1 MDLYTFSLALGGIGL
16 GTMAVAGL
24 GARGGGR
31 GAGHQ
36 GGAHHS
42 GGAGHTHLGHAHA
55 GHSHAGHSHAG
66 HSHAGG
72 AHHHDVADIRAVQ
85 VPGIARGFSAL
96 VSPRVIFS
104 FLVGFGAAG
113 VLLRHTLGGIPLVA
127 LAVLGGVLLERL
139 LVAPLWRFAH
149 RFESSPALTL
159 ESSITDDAQAVSSF
173 DARGQGLVAIELDG
187 QVVQVLGTL
196 RSEDL
201 AAGVRVRAGDRLR
214 IEAVDG
220 ARNRCTVSYLGA

>member
-24 GARGGGR
+24 GTHGHGEHGGG
-31 GAGHQ
+31 HH
-36 GGAHHS
+36 GAHHN
-42 GGAGHTHLGHAHA
+42 GGGHAHA
-55 GHSHAGHSHAG
+55 GHAHGHAGS
-66 HSHAGG
+66 
-72 AHHHDVADIRAVQ
+72 HHHDVADIRGVQ
-85 VPGIARGFSAL
+85 VAGTGRSLSAL
-96 VSPRVIFS
+96 VSPRIIFS
-104 FLVGFGAAG
+104 FLVGFGAGG
-113 VLLRHTLGGIPLVA
+113 VLLRNTIDGVLLVVAA
-127 LAVLGGVLLERL
+127 LAVGVLFERL
-139 LVAPLWRFAH
+139 LVAPLWRLAH

-159 ESSITDDAQAVSSF
+159 ESTITDDARAVSSF

-201 AAGVRVRAGDRLR
+201 QAGVRVRAGDRLR
-214 IEAVDG
+214 IEAVDD

>member
-24 GARGGGR
+24 GGR
-31 GAGHQ
+31 
-36 GGAHHS
+36 GGAHQ
-42 GGAGHTHLGHAHA
+42 GA
-55 GHSHAGHSHAG
+55 GHSHG
-66 HSHAGG
+66 AGG
-72 AHHHDVADIRAVQ
+72 RGHVGGRGQGGHAHGGHAQLPAAGSHHHDVADIRAVRM
-85 VPGIARGFSAL
+85 PGLARGLGAL
-96 VSPRVIFS
+96 VSPRIIFS

-113 VLLRHTLGGIPLVA
+113 LLLRTFLGGGVTLFTATVLVGI
-127 LAVLGGVLLERL
+127 LFERL
-139 LVAPLWRFAH
+139 LVAPLWRLAH
-149 RFESSPALTL
+149 RFESAPALTL
-159 ESSITDDAQAVSSF
+159 ESAITDDARAVSTF

-201 AAGVRVRAGDRLR
+201 DAGVRVRAGDRLR

-220 ARNRCTVSYLGA
+220 ARNRCTVSYLG

>member
-24 GARGGGR
+24 GARGADSHGS
-31 GAGHQ
+31 AGHHH
-36 GGAHHS
+36 GDGGHGSGHGAHGH
-42 GGAGHTHLGHAHA
+42 GANGHGAPAHGANA
-55 GHSHAGHSHAG
+55 GS
-66 HSHAGG
+66 
-72 AHHHDVADIRAVQ
+72 HHHDIADIRALHVS
-85 VPGIARGFSAL
+85 GIGHGLSAL
-96 VSPRVIFS
+96 ISPRIIFS

-113 VLLRHTLGGIPLVA
+113 VLLRDFIGRGTALVVA
-127 LAVLGGVLLERL
+127 AVLIGILFERL
-139 LVAPLWRFAH
+139 LVAPLWRFMH

-159 ESSITDDAQAVSSF
+159 ESSLTDDAKAVSSF
-173 DARGQGLVAIELDG
+173 DVRGQGLVAIELDG

-201 AAGVRVRAGDRLR
+201 EAGIRVRAGDRLR

-220 ARNRCTVSYLGA
+220 ARNRCTVSYLGN

>member
-24 GARGGGR
+24 GARGSSQHGPT
-31 GAGHQ
+31 GHHN
-36 GGAHHS
+36 GGASHTT
-42 GGAGHTHLGHAHA
+42 GAHGHGSHGHGAPGAPA
-55 GHSHAGHSHAG
+55 GS
-66 HSHAGG
+66 
-72 AHHHDVADIRAVQ
+72 HHHDVADIRALQ
-85 VPGIARGFSAL
+85 PPGFGRGLSAL
-96 VSPRVIFS
+96 MSPRIIFS

-113 VLLRHTLGGIPLVA
+113 VLLREFLGST
-127 LAVLGGVLLERL
+127 AVLVIAAVLVGILFERL
-139 LVAPLWRFAH
+139 LVAPLWRFTH

-173 DARGQGLVAIELDG
+173 DARGQGLVSIELDG

-201 AAGVRVRAGDRLR
+201 QAGVRVRAGDRLR

>member
-24 GARGGGR
+24 GARGGS
-31 GAGHQ
+31 HH
-36 GGAHHS
+36 GGAHHN
-42 GGAGHTHLGHAHA
+42 GAGHAHGGHAHPGHAHA
-55 GHSHAGHSHAG
+55 GPSHAAG
-66 HSHAGG
+66 S
-72 AHHHDVADIRAVQ
+72 HHHDVADIRALSA
-85 VPGIARGFSAL
+85 PGLARGFSAL
-96 VSPRVIFS
+96 VSPRIIFS

-113 VLLRHTLGGIPLVA
+113 VLLRHTLGGVPL
-127 LAVLGGVLLERL
+127 LAFAVGGGVLLERL

-149 RFESSPALTL
+149 RFESAPALTL

-201 AAGVRVRAGDRLR
+201 QAGVRVRAGDRLR
-214 IEAVDG
+214 VEAVDG

>member
-24 GARGGGR
+24 AANGHGEHGGG
-31 GAGHQ
+31 H
-36 GGAHHS
+36 GGAHH
-42 GGAGHTHLGHAHA
+42 GGHVGHPHVGHAH
-55 GHSHAGHSHAG
+55 GHV
-66 HSHAGG
+66 GG
-72 AHHHDVADIRAVQ
+72 GHHHDVADIRAVQ
-85 VPGIARGFSAL
+85 APGIGRSLSAL
-96 VSPRVIFS
+96 VSPRIIFS

-113 VLLRHTLGGIPLVA
+113 VLLRHTLGGVA
-127 LAVLGGVLLERL
+127 LLALAIVVGVIFERV
-139 LVAPLWRFAH
+139 LVAPLWRFVH
-149 RFESSPALTL
+149 RFESSPAMTL
-159 ESSITDDAQAVSSF
+159 ESTITDDAHAVSSF

-201 AAGVRVRAGDRLR
+201 QAGVRVRAGDRLR
-214 IEAVDG
+214 IEAVDD

>member
-1 MDLYTFSLALGGIGL
+1 MDLYTFSFALGGIGL

-24 GARGGGR
+24 GARGGSHGP
-31 GAGHQ
+31 AGHH
-36 GGAHHS
+36 GGGHA
-42 GGAGHTHLGHAHA
+42 AGSHGGHAHVHGAA
-55 GHSHAGHSHAG
+55 GS
-66 HSHAGG
+66 
-72 AHHHDVADIRAVQ
+72 HHHDVADIRAAQ
-85 VPGIARGFSAL
+85 LPGLGRGLSAL
-96 VSPRVIFS
+96 VSPRIIFS

-113 VLLRHTLGGIPLVA
+113 ILLR
-127 LAVLGGVLLERL
+127 AVLGGGVTLLVATMLVGILFERL
-139 LVAPLWRFAH
+139 LVAPLWRLAH

-159 ESSITDDAQAVSSF
+159 ESSLTDDAKAASSF
-173 DARGQGLVAIELDG
+173 DVRGQGLVAIELDG

-201 AAGVRVRAGDRLR
+201 DAGIRVRAGDRLR

>member
-16 GTMAVAGL
+16 GSMAVAGL
-24 GARGGGR
+24 GTHGHGGR
-31 GAGHQ
+31 SGGQQ
-36 GGAHHS
+36 GGAHHN
-42 GGAGHTHLGHAHA
+42 GGAGHGHVGHAHA
-55 GHSHAGHSHAG
+55 GGS
-66 HSHAGG
+66 
-72 AHHHDVADIRAVQ
+72 HHHDVADIRALQ
-85 VPGIARGFSAL
+85 APGMGRGLSAL
-96 VSPRVIFS
+96 VSPRIIFS
-104 FLVGFGAAG
+104 FLVGFGAGG
-113 VLLRHTLGGIPLVA
+113 VLLRELLGRGVTLAIA
-127 LAVLGGVLLERL
+127 AVLVGVLFERL
-139 LVAPLWRFAH
+139 LVAPLWRLAH

-159 ESSITDDAQAVSSF
+159 ESSITDDAHAVSSF

-201 AAGVRVRAGDRLR
+201 QAGVRVRAGDRLR

>member
-24 GARGGGR
+24 GTHGHGEHGGG
-31 GAGHQ
+31 HH
-36 GGAHHS
+36 GAHPD
-42 GGAGHTHLGHAHA
+42 GGGHVHAGHAHGVA
-55 GHSHAGHSHAG
+55 HAAAHGHAA
-66 HSHAGG
+66 G
-72 AHHHDVADIRAVQ
+72 AHHHDVADIRAVS
-85 VPGIARGFSAL
+85 VPGIGRSLSAL
-96 VSPRVIFS
+96 VSPRLIFS
-104 FLVGFGAAG
+104 FLVGFGAGG
-113 VLLRHTLGGIPLVA
+113 VLLRNTV
-127 LAVLGGVLLERL
+127 GGVLLFIAALAVGVLFERL
-139 LVAPLWRFAH
+139 LVAPLWRLVH

-159 ESSITDDAQAVSSF
+159 ESTITDDARAVSSF

-201 AAGVRVRAGDRLR
+201 QAGVRVRAGDRLR
-214 IEAVDG
+214 IEAVDD

>member
-24 GARGGGR
+24 GTHSHGEHGGG
-31 GAGHQ
+31 HN
-36 GGAHHS
+36 GAHH
-42 GGAGHTHLGHAHA
+42 GGGGHVHAGHAHA
-55 GHSHAGHSHAG
+55 HAA
-66 HSHAGG
+66 G

-85 VPGIARGFSAL
+85 VPGVGRSLSAL
-96 VSPRVIFS
+96 VSPRIIFS
-104 FLVGFGAAG
+104 FLVGFGAGG
-113 VLLRHTLGGIPLVA
+113 VLLRNTIGGLLLVIAA
-127 LAVLGGVLLERL
+127 LAVGVLFERL
-139 LVAPLWRFAH
+139 LVAPLWRLAH

-159 ESSITDDAQAVSSF
+159 ESTITDDARAVSSF

-201 AAGVRVRAGDRLR
+201 QAGVRVRAGDRLR
-214 IEAVDG
+214 IEAVDD

>member
-1 MDLYTFSLALGGIGL
+1 MDLYTFSFALGGIGL

-24 GARGGGR
+24 GARGGSHGP
-31 GAGHQ
+31 AGHH
-36 GGAHHS
+36 GGGHAAGSHGAHAHVH
-42 GGAGHTHLGHAHA
+42 GAA
-55 GHSHAGHSHAG
+55 GS
-66 HSHAGG
+66 
-72 AHHHDVADIRAVQ
+72 HHHDVADIRAVQ
-85 VPGIARGFSAL
+85 LPGLGRGLSAL
-96 VSPRVIFS
+96 VSPRIMFS

-113 VLLRHTLGGIPLVA
+113 ILLRE
-127 LAVLGGVLLERL
+127 VLGGGITLLVATVLVGILFERV
-139 LVAPLWRFAH
+139 LVAPLWRLAH

-159 ESSITDDAQAVSSF
+159 ESSLTDDAKAVSSF

-201 AAGVRVRAGDRLR
+201 EAGIRVRAGDRLR

>member
-24 GARGGGR
+24 GTHSHGEHGGG
-31 GAGHQ
+31 HH
-36 GGAHHS
+36 GAHHD
-42 GGAGHTHLGHAHA
+42 GGGHAHA
-55 GHSHAGHSHAG
+55 GHAHGHAAG
-66 HSHAGG
+66 S
-72 AHHHDVADIRAVQ
+72 HHHDIADIHGSHA
-85 VPGIARGFSAL
+85 PGIARGLGAL
-96 VSPRVIFS
+96 VSPRIIFS
-104 FLVGFGAAG
+104 FLVGFGAGG
-113 VLLRHTLGGIPLVA
+113 VLLRNTV
-127 LAVLGGVLLERL
+127 GGVLLFIAAVLVGVLFERL
-139 LVAPLWRFAH
+139 LVAPLWRLAH

-159 ESSITDDAQAVSSF
+159 ESSITDDARAVSSF

-201 AAGVRVRAGDRLR
+201 QAGVRVRAGDRLR
-214 IEAVDG
+214 IEAVDD

>member
-24 GARGGGR
+24 AATGHGEHGGGHHGGARHGGGH
-31 GAGHQ
+31 AGHP
-36 GGAHHS
+36 HV
-42 GGAGHTHLGHAHA
+42 GHAH
-55 GHSHAGHSHAG
+55 GHAS
-66 HSHAGG
+66 G

-85 VPGIARGFSAL
+85 VPGIGRSLSAL
-96 VSPRVIFS
+96 VSPRIIFS

-113 VLLRHTLGGIPLVA
+113 VLLRHTLGGVVLLA
-127 LAVLGGVLLERL
+127 LAVLAGIALERL
-139 LVAPLWRFAH
+139 LVAPLWRFVH
-149 RFESSPALTL
+149 RFESSPAMTL
-159 ESSITDDAQAVSSF
+159 ESTITDDAHAVSSF

-201 AAGVRVRAGDRLR
+201 EAGVRVRAGDRLR
-214 IEAVDG
+214 IEAVDD

>member
-24 GARGGGR
+24 GTHSHGEHGGG
-31 GAGHQ
+31 HH
-36 GGAHHS
+36 GAHH
-42 GGAGHTHLGHAHA
+42 GGGGHVHAGHAHGHAA
-55 GHSHAGHSHAG
+55 GS
-66 HSHAGG
+66 
-72 AHHHDVADIRAVQ
+72 HHHDVADIRAVQ
-85 VPGIARGFSAL
+85 MPGLGRSLSAL
-96 VSPRVIFS
+96 VSPRIIFS
-104 FLVGFGAAG
+104 FLVGFGAGG
-113 VLLRHTLGGIPLVA
+113 VLLRNTIDGLPLVIAA
-127 LAVLGGVLLERL
+127 LAVGVLFERL
-139 LVAPLWRFAH
+139 LVAPLWRLAH

-159 ESSITDDAQAVSSF
+159 ESTITDDARAVSSF

-201 AAGVRVRAGDRLR
+201 QAGVRVRAGDRLR
-214 IEAVDG
+214 IEAVDD

>member
-24 GARGGGR
+24 GTHSHGEHGGGHH
-31 GAGHQ
+31 GANH
-36 GGAHHS
+36 GG
-42 GGAGHTHLGHAHA
+42 GHAHA
-55 GHSHAGHSHAG
+55 GHTHAHA
-66 HSHAGG
+66 AGS
-72 AHHHDVADIRAVQ
+72 HHHDVADIRAVQ
-85 VPGIARGFSAL
+85 MPGIGRSLSAL
-96 VSPRVIFS
+96 VSPRIIFS
-104 FLVGFGAAG
+104 FLVGFGAGG
-113 VLLRHTLGGIPLVA
+113 VLLRNTIGGLPLVIAA
-127 LAVLGGVLLERL
+127 LAVGVLFERL
-139 LVAPLWRFAH
+139 LVAPLWRLAH

-159 ESSITDDAQAVSSF
+159 ESTITDDARAVSSF

-201 AAGVRVRAGDRLR
+201 QAGVRVRAGDRLR
-214 IEAVDG
+214 IEAVDD

>member
-24 GARGGGR
+24 GTHSHGEHGGG
-31 GAGHQ
+31 HS
-36 GGAHHS
+36 GGAHHH
-42 GGAGHTHLGHAHA
+42 GGAGHAHIGHGHAPA
-55 GHSHAGHSHAG
+55 TGS
-66 HSHAGG
+66 
-72 AHHHDVADIRAVQ
+72 HHHDVADIRALQ
-85 VPGIARGFSAL
+85 APGIGRGLGAL
-96 VSPRVIFS
+96 VSPRIIFS
-104 FLVGFGAAG
+104 FLVGFGAGG
-113 VLLRHTLGGIPLVA
+113 VLLRNTIGGVFLFAGALVA
-127 LAVLGGVLLERL
+127 GVLLERL

-159 ESSITDDAQAVSSF
+159 ESSITDDAHAVSSF

-201 AAGVRVRAGDRLR
+201 QAGVRVRAGDRLR
-214 IEAVDG
+214 IEDVDG

>member
-31 GAGHQ
+31 GGSHH
-36 GGAHHS
+36 GGAHHD
-42 GGAGHTHLGHAHA
+42 GAGHA
-55 GHSHAGHSHAG
+55 GHSHAGHGHAG
-66 HSHAGG
+66 HPPAG
-72 AHHHDVADIRAVQ
+72 ASHHHDVADIRALSA
-85 VPGIARGFSAL
+85 PGMARGFSAL
-96 VSPRVIFS
+96 VSPRIIFS

-113 VLLRHTLGGIPLVA
+113 VLLRHTLGGVA
-127 LAVLGGVLLERL
+127 LLAAAVLVGVLFERL
-139 LVAPLWRFAH
+139 LVAPLWRFTH
-149 RFESSPALTL
+149 RFESAPALTL
-159 ESSITDDAQAVSSF
+159 ESSITDNAQAVSSF

-201 AAGVRVRAGDRLR
+201 QAGVRVRAGDRLR
-214 IEAVDG
+214 VEAVDG

>member
-24 GARGGGR
+24 GAQGGSHGS
-31 GAGHQ
+31 AGHH
-36 GGAHHS
+36 GDGHAAASHGAHAH
-42 GGAGHTHLGHAHA
+42 GAA
-55 GHSHAGHSHAG
+55 GS
-66 HSHAGG
+66 
-72 AHHHDVADIRAVQ
+72 HHHDVADIRAVQ
-85 VPGIARGFSAL
+85 LPGLGRGLSAL
-96 VSPRVIFS
+96 VSPRIVFS

-113 VLLRHTLGGIPLVA
+113 ILLRE
-127 LAVLGGVLLERL
+127 VLGGGVTLLVATLLVGILFERV
-139 LVAPLWRFAH
+139 LVAPLWRLAH
-149 RFESSPALTL
+149 RFESTPALTL
-159 ESSITDDAQAVSSF
+159 ESSLTDDAKAVSTF

-201 AAGVRVRAGDRLR
+201 DAGIRVRAGDRLR

>member
-24 GARGGGR
+24 GARGGAHQGPGHSH
-31 GAGHQ
+31 GAG
-36 GGAHHS
+36 
-42 GGAGHTHLGHAHA
+42 GHAHGGHAHLPAA
-55 GHSHAGHSHAG
+55 GS
-66 HSHAGG
+66 
-72 AHHHDVADIRAVQ
+72 HHHDVADIRAVQ
-85 VPGIARGFSAL
+85 LPGIGRSLSAL
-96 VSPRVIFS
+96 VSPRIIFS

-113 VLLRHTLGGIPLVA
+113 LLLRTFLGGGVTLFAATVLVGI
-127 LAVLGGVLLERL
+127 LFERL

-149 RFESSPALTL
+149 RFESAPALTL
-159 ESSITDDAQAVSSF
+159 ESAITDDAHAVSSF

-201 AAGVRVRAGDRLR
+201 EAGVRVRAGDRLR
-214 IEAVDG
+214 VEAVDG
-220 ARNRCTVSYLGA
+220 ARNRCTVSYLG

>member
-24 GARGGGR
+24 GTHGHGEHGGG
-31 GAGHQ
+31 HH
-36 GGAHHS
+36 GAHPD
-42 GGAGHTHLGHAHA
+42 GGGHVHAGHAHGVA
-55 GHSHAGHSHAG
+55 HAAAHGHAA
-66 HSHAGG
+66 G
-72 AHHHDVADIRAVQ
+72 AHHHDVADIRAVS
-85 VPGIARGFSAL
+85 VPGVGRSLSAL
-96 VSPRVIFS
+96 VSPRLIFS
-104 FLVGFGAAG
+104 FLVGFGAGG
-113 VLLRHTLGGIPLVA
+113 VLLRNTV
-127 LAVLGGVLLERL
+127 GGVLLFIAALAVGVLFERL
-139 LVAPLWRFAH
+139 LVAPLWRLVH

-159 ESSITDDAQAVSSF
+159 ESTITDDARAVSSF

-201 AAGVRVRAGDRLR
+201 QAGVRVRAGDRLR
-214 IEAVDG
+214 IEAVDD

>member
-24 GARGGGR
+24 GARGG
-31 GAGHQ
+31 AQH
-36 GGAHHS
+36 GGAHH
-42 GGAGHTHLGHAHA
+42 GA
-55 GHSHAGHSHAG
+55 GHSHG
-66 HSHAGG
+66 AGG
-72 AHHHDVADIRAVQ
+72 HAHGGHAHLPVPGSHHHDVADIRAVQ
-85 VPGIARGFSAL
+85 MPGLARGLGAL
-96 VSPRVIFS
+96 VSPRIIFS

-113 VLLRHTLGGIPLVA
+113 LLLRELLGGGVTLLVA
-127 LAVLGGVLLERL
+127 TVLVGILFERL
-139 LVAPLWRFAH
+139 LVAPLWRLAQ

-159 ESSITDDAQAVSSF
+159 ESAITDDARAVSSF

-201 AAGVRVRAGDRLR
+201 DAGVRVRAGDRLR
-214 IEAVDG
+214 VEAVDG
-220 ARNRCTVSYLGA
+220 ARNRCTVSYLG

>member
-24 GARGGGR
+24 GTHGHGEHGGG
-31 GAGHQ
+31 HN
-36 GGAHHS
+36 GAHH
-42 GGAGHTHLGHAHA
+42 GGGGHVHAGHAH
-55 GHSHAGHSHAG
+55 GHAA
-66 HSHAGG
+66 G

-85 VPGIARGFSAL
+85 MPGVGRSLSAL
-96 VSPRVIFS
+96 VSPRIIFS
-104 FLVGFGAAG
+104 FLVGFGAGG
-113 VLLRHTLGGIPLVA
+113 VLLRNTIGGLSLVIAA
-127 LAVLGGVLLERL
+127 LAVGVLFERL
-139 LVAPLWRFAH
+139 LVAPLWRLAH

-159 ESSITDDAQAVSSF
+159 ESTITDDARAVSSF

-201 AAGVRVRAGDRLR
+201 QAGVRVRAGDRLR
-214 IEAVDG
+214 IEAVDD

>member
-31 GAGHQ
+31 VAGHQ
-36 GGAHHS
+36 GGAHHG

-55 GHSHAGHSHAG
+55 GHAHAGHSHVG
-66 HSHAGG
+66 HS
-72 AHHHDVADIRAVQ
+72 HHHDVADIRALQ
-85 VPGIARGFSAL
+85 APGIGRGLSAL
-96 VSPRVIFS
+96 VSPRIIFS
-104 FLVGFGAAG
+104 FLVGFGAGG
-113 VLLRHTLGGIPLVA
+113 VLLRELLGRGVTLAIAALLV
-127 LAVLGGVLLERL
+127 GVLFERL
-139 LVAPLWRFAH
+139 LVAPLWRLAH

-159 ESSITDDAQAVSSF
+159 ESSITDDAHAVSSF

-201 AAGVRVRAGDRLR
+201 QAGVRVRAGDRLR
-214 IEAVDG
+214 IDAVDG

>member
-24 GARGGGR
+24 GSHGHGEHGGG
-31 GAGHQ
+31 HS
-36 GGAHHS
+36 GGAHHH
-42 GGAGHTHLGHAHA
+42 GGAGHAHLGH
-55 GHSHAGHSHAG
+55 GHTSASGS
-66 HSHAGG
+66 
-72 AHHHDVADIRAVQ
+72 HHHDVADIRALQ
-85 VPGIARGFSAL
+85 APGIGRGLGAL
-96 VSPRVIFS
+96 VSPRIIFS
-104 FLVGFGAAG
+104 FLVGFGAGG
-113 VLLRHTLGGIPLVA
+113 VLLRNTV
-127 LAVLGGVLLERL
+127 GGVLLFAGALVAGVLFERL
-139 LVAPLWRFAH
+139 IVAPLWRFAH

-159 ESSITDDAQAVSSF
+159 ESSITDDAHAVSSF

-201 AAGVRVRAGDRLR
+201 QAGVRVRAGDRLR